1 MTSEQREK
9 KRKEIEITVF
19 LKLTKALATSM
30 AIWILFFH
38 GRRCLLG
45 AAKSQMFFSMQFKN
59 NVQ

>member
-9 KRKEIEITVF
+9 RTTLFIIEITAF

-45 AAKSQMFFSMQFKN
+45 AAKSQMLFSMQFKK
-59 NVQ
+59 